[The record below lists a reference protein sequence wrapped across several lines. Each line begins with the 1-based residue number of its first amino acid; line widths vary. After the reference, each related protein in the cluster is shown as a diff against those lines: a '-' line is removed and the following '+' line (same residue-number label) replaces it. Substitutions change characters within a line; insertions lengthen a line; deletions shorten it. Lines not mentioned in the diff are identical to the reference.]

1 MVLVALTGGVLY
13 TEAAPQGTGRRTW
26 TAEFLVSAGSGPVA
40 SGTAPDGAT
49 SSGTI
54 NFEQF
59 NITEVTFQFSFTDNY
74 RFATVSPAG
83 ATFKVTSPTGLFGE
97 STLSPGQTTAT
108 SITIRE
114 VTGVPDGTEFIAAT
128 QAEAANLTRTRYPAN
143 ENGTGIWTIDVTV
156 TRDYMT
162 PIHAGG
168 SIAWTAS
175 SRVET
180 YTLDLSEKLS
190 G

>member
-13 TEAAPQGTGRRTW
+13 TEAAPQGNGMKTF
-26 TAEFLVSAGSGPVA
+26 TAEFFVVPGSGPGGG
-40 SGTAPDGAT
+40 GTAPDGAT
-49 SSGTI
+49 SSASI
-54 NFEQF
+54 DFEQV

-83 ATFKVTSPTGLFGE
+83 ATFRVTSPQGMVGE

-108 SITIRE
+108 SITIRD
-114 VTGVPDGTEFIAAT
+114 VTGVPDSLEFSAAA
-128 QAEAANLTRTRYPAN
+128 QAEAAKVAHTRYPAN
-143 ENGTGIWTIDVTV
+143 ENGTGTWTIDITV

-162 PIHAGG
+162 QVHPTG
-168 SIAWTAS
+168 SIAWTAT
-175 SRVET
+175 SRLET
-180 YTLDLSEKLS
+180 YTLELSEKLS